1 MIHPLWALI
10 GGGILVL
17 FVGFCAIC
25 AGTQGDVGYG
35 VGDYIDA
42 PAMDGYGTSGDYDT
56 SDGRIGGDDYGSDS
70 GSYGSD
76 SGSYGSDSG
85 SY

>member
-10 GGGILVL
+10 GGGILVIL
-17 FVGFCAIC
+17 VGFAALC

-35 VGDYIDA
+35 VGEDIGA
-42 PAMDGYGTSGDYDT
+42 PAMDGYGTSGDYDM
-56 SDGRIGGDDYGSDS
+56 SDGRIGGD

-76 SGSYGSDSG
+76 GGSSADGSYSA
-85 SY
+85 